1 MKNNI
6 TVAHRGAFKKNGL
19 PENSIASLQEAI
31 RIGCKGSEFDVWMT
45 ADSVLVVH
53 HDPVIEK
60 VSIEKLTY
68 QELSQFSLSN
78 GEKLPLLEEYLR
90 AGAHQDITLVCEIKP
105 SEISK
110 ERSLVVAEKVVEVV
124 KKLKVEKLIYISFDY
139 DILKKIL
146 KIDNGAQTQ
155 YLQGEKSPLE
165 VKKDGI
171 TGVDYH
177 YSVFQKHPQW
187 IAEAKQNHIKL
198 NAWTVN
204 DEKDMDWLITQGL
217 TSKLTSLWPRLLRA
231 LSLLST
237 LKPTTP

>member
-204 DEKDMDWLITQGL
+204 DEKDMDWLITQGFDYITTNEPEL
-217 TSKLTSLWPRLLRA
+217 LLNKSKG
-231 LSLLST
+231 
-237 LKPTTP
+237 KKK